1 MTMFENELKKR
12 NFVISECSSC
22 KTIVWPPSDYC
33 NNCLA
38 HVTWRKINP
47 VGKLIEFSKKEEM
60 IFGIVELEGKIRLI
74 GTLKINSSDISE
86 GQCVKLHSCSYDNGP
101 QFTFVSCNGDY

>member
-33 NNCLA
+33 NNCLS
-38 HVTWRKINP
+38 HVTWRKIDP
-47 VGKLIEFSKKEEM
+47 VGKLIEFSKKEEI
-60 IFGIVELEGKIRLI
+60 IFGMIELEGKIRVI

-101 QFTFVSCNGDY
+101 QFTFVPCNGSY